1 MFGKINWN
9 VVLDTALGTMADRED
24 EYRKSAQE
32 VLRAISKD
40 RMEQISDIRQQNKN
54 TMKEI
59 NQKIG
64 LLKSEGLTDDMI
76 KVAIS
81 TFGKDAFAVI
91 ASDIDQLKSNK
102 KAYGYLKDNKM
113 LLDMY
118 KNRFNDLISQAG
130 QGVKMDYDLDTAK
143 ASLLDELPNLEI
155 PDIVESQFGFK
166 YTQGTRD
173 QIASMGKDL
182 QNVPEYDS
190 GAPVAGLSSMF
201 SGILSQE
208 MPEARYKTPTEVRKQ
223 VFDRLKKAYGNLRT
237 SPTKDEF
244 VTRADATQQEIE
256 FINNVN
262 DQLNILSA
270 KYLEEREKI
279 APYELRDV
287 DETAMSD
294 QQVMDMVFNN
304 ANLLPSTDI
313 DDEDNGS
320 VVVTPAAF
328 NVSLAQFMKNNSGST
343 VTQLAQRI
351 QSIGGITPAQ
361 TQSLLTN
368 IANGVPAI
376 TALKNAGVTL
386 PNNFNKGK
394 FNNLLKALKPTDR
407 QDILKIT
414 GGAVVQP
421 GTQTLP
427 AQAGPSR
434 DNLNNKPKEQAWDA
448 IYKPYFNP
456 DGTIID
462 STTYDTDQKINDLL
476 KQLQSQLSKRNPGM
490 TL

>member
-32 VLRAISKD
+32 VLRSISKD

-81 TFGKDAFAVI
+81 TFGKDAFTVI

-208 MPEARYKTPTEVRKQ
+208 MPEARYKTPPEVRKQ
-223 VFDRLKKAYGNLRT
+223 VYDRLRRVYGNLKT
-237 SPTKDEF
+237 SQTKDEF
-244 VTRADATQQEIE
+244 VTRADATQQEID

-262 DQLNILSA
+262 DQLNIL
-270 KYLEEREKI
+270 
-279 APYELRDV
+279 
-287 DETAMSD
+287 
-294 QQVMDMVFNN
+294 
-304 ANLLPSTDI
+304 
-313 DDEDNGS
+313 
-320 VVVTPAAF
+320 
-328 NVSLAQFMKNNSGST
+328 
-343 VTQLAQRI
+343 
-351 QSIGGITPAQ
+351 
-361 TQSLLTN
+361 
-368 IANGVPAI
+368 
-376 TALKNAGVTL
+376 
-386 PNNFNKGK
+386 
-394 FNNLLKALKPTDR
+394 
-407 QDILKIT
+407 
-414 GGAVVQP
+414 
-421 GTQTLP
+421 
-427 AQAGPSR
+427 
-434 DNLNNKPKEQAWDA
+434 
-448 IYKPYFNP
+448 
-456 DGTIID
+456 
-462 STTYDTDQKINDLL
+462 
-476 KQLQSQLSKRNPGM
+476 
-490 TL
+490 